1 MIKHY
6 IDYIKAFFRNWKE
19 IKEKTNLII
28 VQDLIH
34 RKIVLQTDDLNKTFD
49 RMKYIIDYKP
59 TYKTKPDELNKIFN
73 LSEQTPEEFLAPEIK

>member
-49 RMKYIIDYKP
+49 RMKHVIDYEPKL
-59 TYKTKPDELNKIFN
+59 TR
-73 LSEQTPEEFLAPEIK
+73 EEASKMFKCEVK